1 MKNVEILNLTT
12 FLDTISIKSLDSDDF
27 INIIRL
33 KDSLNKEVYHIKEE
47 CRLIANS
54 AIESGKT
61 KDEADLLVQKYLM
74 KDSDLVIS
82 TRISEPALISI
93 CKENDVKL
101 GMASMLKTFIC
112 V

>member
-1 MKNVEILNLTT
+1 MENVEILNLAT

-33 KDSLNKEVYHIKEE
+33 KNSLNKEVYHIKGE
-47 CRLIANS
+47 CQLIASS

-61 KDEADLLVQKYLM
+61 KDEANLLVQEYLM

-82 TRISEPALISI
+82 NRISEPGLISI

-101 GMASMLKTFIC
+101 GMASVLKTFIC